1 MEKSAL
7 IRLAQPLVILLIV
20 LIAGIAGIRY
30 AQGQLKQRESR
41 LTAQDSLLNEARKR
55 YLDSDQEKETIL
67 RFLPA
72 YQELQ
77 RTGVLAPEQRINWL
91 ESIRAVNGKVGL
103 FSVEYQLDPQRD
115 YPRAS
120 ELNAG
125 QLRIQ
130 HSPMKLRLG
139 LLHEG
144 DFLKFFGD
152 LAADRSG
159 LFALNRCRLSR
170 VGVGAPGQ
178 APNTGPNIDA
188 ECQLSWI
195 TVFAEPKREKS

>member
-1 MEKSAL
+1 MNNNVL
-7 IRLAQPLVILLIV
+7 LRLAQPLFVLVIV
-20 LIAGIAGIRY
+20 LAASVTVIRY
-30 AQGQLKQRESR
+30 ARAELKKIETRLLAQEMQLN
-41 LTAQDSLLNEARKR
+41 DARKR

-91 ESIRAVNGKVGL
+91 ESIRAVNGRVGL
-103 FSVEYQLDPQRD
+103 YSVEYQLDPQHD
-115 YPRAS
+115 YPHAQ

-125 QLRIQ
+125 ALKVQQ
-130 HSPMKLRLG
+130 SAMKLHLG

-144 DFLKFFGD
+144 DFLKFFAE

-159 LFALNRCRLSR
+159 LFSVNRCRLSR
-170 VGVGAPGQ
+170 IGAAGAASQ
-178 APNTGPNIDA
+178 GANIDA
-188 ECQLSWI
+188 ECQLGWI
-195 TVFAEPKREKS
+195 TVYAQPKREKS